1 MMAITRPPTPP
12 SVPPPPE
19 QPASPPGGSP
29 PRRVRTPSTLGRAL
43 PVAALA
49 LVVLIIA
56 YLIFSGSGST
66 TYQLILPN
74 AYQLVRGNTV
84 QVGGVPVGSVTNIVL
99 DKNYQA
105 KVTIQIKSSLAP
117 LHHGTTAE
125 VRTPSLSSVANR
137 YVSLSPGPQSAP
149 VYPTNAP
156 LPVTVSKTVTDLD
169 EVFNTFNPK
178 TLKGL
183 QDFLQGSAEQYAG
196 AGIQLGKATELFS
209 PALGATDHV
218 FQQLVVDQPVF
229 EHFLVETAKALT
241 IIAARK
247 EQLTDLIENANTT
260 FKAVG
265 DQQTELKE
273 GLEELPAT
281 LHAGNQTFTE
291 LPPTLG
297 ALEELVNASKPTTKS
312 LTLLLEKLRPLL
324 VTGTPVVKNLALSF
338 SRPGKN
344 NDLTELAQAI
354 PALAKALSTAS
365 PATVQSLKESIPV
378 TAPFG
383 PYSPDLAGTLRSFGQ
398 SASFYDADGHYAHV
412 APVFPSFD
420 LGENNNLTPTSPQ
433 SALANLKT
441 GQLRRCPGAATEP
454 AADKSS
460 PFVDG
465 NLLNC
470 DPAEVP

>member
-1 MMAITRPPTPP
+1 MAITRPPTPP

-19 QPASPPGGSP
+19 PPPGMPTPPARPVRRPSP
-29 PRRVRTPSTLGRAL
+29 LGRAL

-56 YLIFSGSGST
+56 YLIFSGPGST
-66 TYQLILPN
+66 TYQLLLPN

-99 DKNYQA
+99 TKNYQA
-105 KVTIQIKSSLAP
+105 KVSITVKSSLSP

-137 YVSLSPGPQSAP
+137 YVSLTPGPQNSAA
-149 VYPTNAP
+149 YPPGST
-156 LPVTVSKTVTDLD
+156 LPASISKTVTDLD
-169 EVFNTFNPK
+169 ELFNTFNPK

-183 QDFLQGSAEQYAG
+183 QQFLQGSAEQYAG
-196 AGIQLGKATELFS
+196 VGPELGKSTELFA
-209 PALGATDHV
+209 PALSATDHV
-218 FQQLVVDQPVF
+218 FEQLSVDQPVF
-229 EHFLVETAKALT
+229 THFLVETGKALT
-241 IIAARK
+241 IIGARS

-265 DQQTELKE
+265 DQQTELKQ
-273 GLEELPAT
+273 GLKELPST
-281 LHAGNQTFTE
+281 LHEGNEAFRE

-297 ALEELVNASKPTTKS
+297 ALESLVNASRPTTKS
-312 LTLLLEKLRPLL
+312 LTVLLERLRPLL
-324 VTGTPVVKNLALSF
+324 TTATPVVKNFALSF

-344 NDLTELAQAI
+344 NDLTELAAAI
-354 PALAKALSTAS
+354 PALAKALESAS
-365 PATVQSLKESIPV
+365 PSTVQSLKESIPV
-378 TAPFG
+378 TAPWG
-383 PYSPDLAGTLRSFGQ
+383 PYSPDLAGTFRSFGQ
-398 SASFYDADGHYAHV
+398 AASFYDADGHYAHV
-412 APVFPSFD
+412 EPVFPSFE
-420 LGENNNLTPTSPQ
+420 LGAKNTLYPTSATK
-433 SALANLKT
+433 ALSNLKT
-441 GQLRRCPGAATEP
+441 NQLRRCPGSATEP

-465 NLLNC
+465 GLLSC